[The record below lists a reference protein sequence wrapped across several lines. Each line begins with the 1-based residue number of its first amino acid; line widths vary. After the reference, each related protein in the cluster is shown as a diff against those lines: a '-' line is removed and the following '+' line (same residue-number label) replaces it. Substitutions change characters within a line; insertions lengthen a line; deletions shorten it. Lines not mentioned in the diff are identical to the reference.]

1 MPEWLYQSLTSDILA
16 AYYAVFRALKQRD
29 AYSEANFTE
38 ALRVELQQRGHAVRQ
53 QVKVWRTYRG
63 RRIGHNRVD
72 LIVDDQVAL
81 EVKKARLLKDEHVE
95 QLLTYLIDSRLAV
108 GLLLNFGGDHPELRR
123 IENHAAPAY
132 QPSATLQ
139 GG

>member
-1 MPEWLYQSLTSDILA
+1 MPGWLYQSLTSDILA

-63 RRIGHNRVD
+63 RRIGH
-72 LIVDDQVAL
+72 
-81 EVKKARLLKDEHVE
+81 KKARLLKDEHAE
-95 QLLTYLIDSRLAV
+95 QLLIYLIDSRLAV